1 VLSRLLGVLYF
12 IDQSV
17 NTYHIVPY
25 INEIDLHVSKDYV
38 NIYCVI
44 LNKENRANQ
53 EGGVTVPKLNGA
65 SNWRDFKDKLI
76 LKLID

>member
-1 VLSRLLGVLYF
+1 MFSHLLGVLYF

-38 NIYCVI
+38 NIYCAI
-44 LNKENRANQ
+44 LNKENHDNQ
-53 EGGVTVPKLNGA
+53 EDGVTVPKLNGA
-65 SNWRDFKDKLI
+65 SDWRDFKDKLI
-76 LKLID
+76 II